1 MMITTL
7 ILLVKIC
14 LLLQCRMP
22 ERRSLVYIILHQAA
36 MCHRRAFVLR
46 IHWIVKL
53 LKVHCMLTK
62 AIIVRILIATISGAY
77 SVRH

>member
-1 MMITTL
+1 MMVTTL

-36 MCHRRAFVLR
+36 KCIALVLR

-62 AIIVRILIATISGAY
+62 TIIVSTGIAAVS
-77 SVRH
+77 